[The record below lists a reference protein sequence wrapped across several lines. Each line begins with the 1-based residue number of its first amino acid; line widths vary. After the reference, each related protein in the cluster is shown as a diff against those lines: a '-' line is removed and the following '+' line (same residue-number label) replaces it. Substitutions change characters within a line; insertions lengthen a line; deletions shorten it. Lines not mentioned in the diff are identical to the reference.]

1 MCLIL
6 SSDSVFNQRPGTH
19 TLFSTDLFYSGGKDS
34 CYNMMRC
41 IAEGHQIVALAN
53 LRPDDNQGKSMTFFF
68 FFYHSLNGCNS
79 PLLFHF
85 GRKQSD
91 LLVLGLQYM
100 NATIE
105 KMTLALLDE
114 VKHARL
120 PLAPSHG
127 L

>member
-6 SSDSVFNQRPGTH
+6 SSDSVFNQRPGIH

-68 FFYHSLNGCNS
+68 FLSFSKWLQLTFIISLW
-79 PLLFHF
+79 
-85 GRKQSD
+85 
-91 LLVLGLQYM
+91 
-100 NATIE
+100 
-105 KMTLALLDE
+105 
-114 VKHARL
+114 
-120 PLAPSHG
+120 
-127 L
+127 